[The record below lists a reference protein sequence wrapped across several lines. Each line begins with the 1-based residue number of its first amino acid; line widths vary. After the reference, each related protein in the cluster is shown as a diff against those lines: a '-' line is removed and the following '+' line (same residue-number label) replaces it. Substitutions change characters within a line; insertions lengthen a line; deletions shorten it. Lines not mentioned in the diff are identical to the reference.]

1 MSEVTI
7 QTAAKEETLNIVN
20 EVLLNMID
28 TVTTAKDF
36 LVTEIPEVV
45 IQLLLWHGVESF
57 LVFFFGVLLVVANLF
72 CIKVWKNIFN
82 YCLEESEP
90 HGSPLLLVPI
100 VIVGLM
106 SIPIFHT
113 ITNITWLKIWIAPK
127 LYLLEYT
134 ADLVK

>member
-1 MSEVTI
+1 MSLVNKYKDHKNGLFLGVFIPASFFGLFHLVNLATSDQVLPVLI
-7 QTAAKEETLNIVN
+7 Q
-20 EVLLNMID
+20 
-28 TVTTAKDF
+28 
-36 LVTEIPEVV
+36 V
-45 IQLLLWHGVESF
+45 IFATFIG
-57 LVFFFGVLLVVANLF
+57 FFFGVLLVVANLF